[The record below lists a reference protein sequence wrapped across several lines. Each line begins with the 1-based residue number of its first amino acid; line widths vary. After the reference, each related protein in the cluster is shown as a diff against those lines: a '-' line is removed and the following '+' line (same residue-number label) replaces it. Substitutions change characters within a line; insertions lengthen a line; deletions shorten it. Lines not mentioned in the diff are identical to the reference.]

1 MSQLPNLCNQKKI
14 LKLFF
19 YVLSHCNIAL
29 VNIKE
34 KLRKK
39 RMLWNKH
46 HSEISKHEDS
56 EIIKSN
62 AILVIAISIFAL
74 GFPAAE
80 YLLDDWD
87 VITVVTVRNL
97 FAFVLLFFIWIVLE
111 GSSVVRT
118 ANWIKGF
125 WIGGIGFGIGSF
137 LLLLLQSLTTPVI
150 AALAAATMPLA
161 AVTLEVF
168 LDGRRITQWFL
179 IGIILVLFGGF
190 LATGATFEGASFGL
204 RLGTLLVFIPAAI
217 FAWGSRATVKNLP
230 GMTSLGQTTIT
241 TFGMAIFTLVLY
253 VISHFLLQLI
263 EPYPEITIRHFG
275 LLLIY
280 AWLGFAISQIF
291 WIRGVSG
298 LGIGIASFHLNA
310 LPFYVMLFLFLLGE
324 SWNWQQAIGAAIVT
338 TGVILSQIKSAK

>member
-1 MSQLPNLCNQKKI
+1 
-14 LKLFF
+14 
-19 YVLSHCNIAL
+19 
-29 VNIKE
+29 
-34 KLRKK
+34 
-39 RMLWNKH
+39 MLWKKYY
-46 HSEISKHEDS
+46 SEISKHKDS

-62 AILVIAISIFAL
+62 AILVAAISIFAL

-80 YLLDDWD
+80 FLLDDWD
-87 VITVVTVRNL
+87 VVTIITVRNV
-97 FAFVLLFFIWIVLE
+97 FAFVLLFIIWIALE
-111 GSSVVRT
+111 GSGVLRT

-137 LLLLLQSLTTPVI
+137 LLLFVQSITSPVI

-161 AVTLEVF
+161 AVALEVI
-168 LDGRRITQWFL
+168 LDGRKMTQWFL

-190 LATGATFEGASFGL
+190 VATGATFDGINFDL

-230 GMTSLGQTTIT
+230 EMTSLGQATIT
-241 TFGMAIFTLVLY
+241 TFGMVVFALVLY
-253 VISHFLLQLI
+253 VICNLFFQFI
-263 EPYPEITIRHFG
+263 GPYPEITIRHFG

-280 AWLGFAISQIF
+280 AWFGFAISQIL
-291 WIRGVSG
+291 WIRGVRG

-338 TGVILSQIKSAK
+338 TGVILSQIHSLK

>member
-1 MSQLPNLCNQKKI
+1 
-14 LKLFF
+14 
-19 YVLSHCNIAL
+19 
-29 VNIKE
+29 
-34 KLRKK
+34 
-39 RMLWNKH
+39 MLWKKY
-46 HSEISKHEDS
+46 HSEVSKYEDS

-62 AILVIAISIFAL
+62 TILVAAISIFAL

-87 VITVVTVRNL
+87 VVTVITVRNV
-97 FAFVLLFFIWIVLE
+97 FAFILLFFIWIVLE
-111 GSSVVRT
+111 GSTVVRS

-137 LLLLLQSLTTPVI
+137 LLLFVQSLTTPVI

-161 AVTLEVF
+161 AVTLEIIF
-168 LDGRRITQWFL
+168 DGRKMTQLFL

-190 LATGATFEGASFGL
+190 VATGATFDGISFGF
-204 RLGTLLVFIPAAI
+204 RLGALLVFIPAAI

-241 TFGMAIFTLVLY
+241 TFGMAVFTLVLY
-253 VISHFLLQLI
+253 VICNFLLQI
-263 EPYPEITIRHFG
+263 IGPYPEITIKHFG
-275 LLLIY
+275 LVLIY

-291 WIRGVSG
+291 WIRGVRG

-310 LPFYVMLFLFLLGE
+310 LPFYVMFFLFLLGE
-324 SWNWQQAIGAAIVT
+324 SWNWQQAIGAVIVT
-338 TGVILSQIKSAK
+338 TGVILSQIQSSK

>member
-1 MSQLPNLCNQKKI
+1 
-14 LKLFF
+14 
-19 YVLSHCNIAL
+19 
-29 VNIKE
+29 
-34 KLRKK
+34 
-39 RMLWNKH
+39 MLWKKY
-46 HSEISKHEDS
+46 HSEVSKHEDS

-62 AILVIAISIFAL
+62 VILVVAISIFAL

-80 YLLDDWD
+80 FLLDDWD
-87 VITVVTVRNL
+87 VVTVIAVRNV
-97 FAFVLLFFIWIVLE
+97 FAFVLLFIIWIALE
-111 GSSVVRT
+111 GSGVLRT

-137 LLLLLQSLTTPVI
+137 LLLFVQSITSPVI

-161 AVTLEVF
+161 AVALEVI
-168 LDGRRITQWFL
+168 LDGRKMTQWFL

-190 LATGATFEGASFGL
+190 VATGATFDGINFDL

-241 TFGMAIFTLVLY
+241 TFGMVVFSLVLY
-253 VISHFLLQLI
+253 VICNLFFQFI
-263 EPYPEITIRHFG
+263 GPYPEITIRHFG

-280 AWLGFAISQIF
+280 AWFGFAISQIF
-291 WIRGVSG
+291 WIRGVRG

-324 SWNWQQAIGAAIVT
+324 SWNWQQAIGAVIVT
-338 TGVILSQIKSAK
+338 TGVILSQIQSSK

>member
-1 MSQLPNLCNQKKI
+1 
-14 LKLFF
+14 
-19 YVLSHCNIAL
+19 
-29 VNIKE
+29 
-34 KLRKK
+34 
-39 RMLWNKH
+39 MLWNKH
-46 HSEISKHEDS
+46 HSEISKHESS

-62 AILVIAISIFAL
+62 TILVVAISIFAL

-137 LLLLLQSLTTPVI
+137 LLLFLQSLTTPVI
-150 AALAAATMPLA
+150 AALSAATMPLA

-190 LATGATFEGASFGL
+190 VATGATFEGASFSL
-204 RLGTLLVFIPAAI
+204 RLETLLVFIPAAI

-241 TFGMAIFTLVLY
+241 TFGMAVFTLVLY
-253 VISHFLLQLI
+253 VICNFLFQFI
-263 EPYPEITIRHFG
+263 GPYPEITIRHFG
-275 LLLIY
+275 LVLIY
-280 AWLGFAISQIF
+280 ACFGFAISQIF

-324 SWNWQQAIGAAIVT
+324 SWNWQQAIGAVIVT
-338 TGVILSQIKSAK
+338 TGVILSQIHSSK

>member
-1 MSQLPNLCNQKKI
+1 
-14 LKLFF
+14 
-19 YVLSHCNIAL
+19 
-29 VNIKE
+29 
-34 KLRKK
+34 
-39 RMLWNKH
+39 MLWNKS
-46 HSEISKHEDS
+46 HSEVSKHEDS

-62 AILVIAISIFAL
+62 AILVAAISIFAL

-87 VITVVTVRNL
+87 VVTVITVRNV
-97 FAFVLLFFIWIVLE
+97 FAFVLLFFIWIALE
-111 GSSVVRT
+111 GSSVLRT
-118 ANWIKGF
+118 ANWTKGF

-137 LLLLLQSLTTPVI
+137 LLLFVQSLTTPVI

-253 VISHFLLQLI
+253 VICNYLMQLI

-280 AWLGFAISQIF
+280 SWLGFAISQIF

-310 LPFYVMLFLFLLGE
+310 LPFYVMFFLFLLGE
-324 SWNWQQAIGAAIVT
+324 SWNWQQAIGAVIVT
-338 TGVILSQIKSAK
+338 TGVILSQIQSSK

>member
-1 MSQLPNLCNQKKI
+1 
-14 LKLFF
+14 
-19 YVLSHCNIAL
+19 
-29 VNIKE
+29 
-34 KLRKK
+34 
-39 RMLWNKH
+39 MLWKKY
-46 HSEISKHEDS
+46 HSEVSKYENS

-62 AILVIAISIFAL
+62 TILVAAISIFAF

-87 VITVVTVRNL
+87 VVTVITIRNI
-97 FAFVLLFFIWIVLE
+97 FAFILLFFIWIVLE
-111 GSSVVRT
+111 GSTVVRS

-137 LLLLLQSLTTPVI
+137 LLLFVQSITSPVI

-161 AVTLEVF
+161 AVALEVI
-168 LDGRRITQWFL
+168 LDGRKMTQWFL

-190 LATGATFEGASFGL
+190 VATGATFDGISFGF
-204 RLGTLLVFIPAAI
+204 RLGALLVFIPAAI

-241 TFGMAIFTLVLY
+241 TFGMAVFTLVLY
-253 VISHFLLQLI
+253 VICNFLLQI
-263 EPYPEITIRHFG
+263 IGPYPEITIKHFG
-275 LLLIY
+275 LVLIY

-310 LPFYVMLFLFLLGE
+310 VPFYVMLFLFLLGE
-324 SWNWQQAIGAAIVT
+324 SWNWQQAIGAVIVT
-338 TGVILSQIKSAK
+338 SGVILSQIQSSK

>member
-1 MSQLPNLCNQKKI
+1 
-14 LKLFF
+14 
-19 YVLSHCNIAL
+19 
-29 VNIKE
+29 
-34 KLRKK
+34 
-39 RMLWNKH
+39 MLWKKY
-46 HSEISKHEDS
+46 HSEVSKYENS

-62 AILVIAISIFAL
+62 TILVAAISIFAL

-87 VITVVTVRNL
+87 VVTVITVRNV
-97 FAFVLLFFIWIVLE
+97 FAFILLFFIWIVLE
-111 GSSVVRT
+111 GSAVIRS

-137 LLLLLQSLTTPVI
+137 LLLFVQSLTTPVI

-161 AVTLEVF
+161 AVTLEIVF
-168 LDGRRITQWFL
+168 DGRKMTQLFL

-190 LATGATFEGASFGL
+190 VATGATFDGISFGF
-204 RLGTLLVFIPAAI
+204 RLGALLVFIPAAI

-253 VISHFLLQLI
+253 VICNFLLQI
-263 EPYPEITIRHFG
+263 IGPYPEITIKHFG
-275 LLLIY
+275 LILIY

-291 WIRGVSG
+291 WIRGVRG
-298 LGIGIASFHLNA
+298 LGVGIASFHLNA
-310 LPFYVMLFLFLLGE
+310 LPFYVMFFLFLLGE
-324 SWNWQQAIGAAIVT
+324 SWNWQQAIGAVIVT
-338 TGVILSQIKSAK
+338 TGVILSQIKSVK

>member
-1 MSQLPNLCNQKKI
+1 
-14 LKLFF
+14 
-19 YVLSHCNIAL
+19 
-29 VNIKE
+29 
-34 KLRKK
+34 
-39 RMLWNKH
+39 MLWKKY
-46 HSEISKHEDS
+46 HSEVSKHEDS

-62 AILVIAISIFAL
+62 VILVVAISIFAL

-80 YLLDDWD
+80 FLLDDWD
-87 VITVVTVRNL
+87 VVTVIAVRNV
-97 FAFVLLFFIWIVLE
+97 FAFVLLFIIWIALE
-111 GSSVVRT
+111 GSGVLRT

-137 LLLLLQSLTTPVI
+137 LLLFVQSITSPVI

-161 AVTLEVF
+161 AVALEVI
-168 LDGRRITQWFL
+168 LDGRKMTQWFF

-190 LATGATFEGASFGL
+190 VAAGATFDGINFDL

-241 TFGMAIFTLVLY
+241 TFGMAVFTLVLY
-253 VISHFLLQLI
+253 VICNFLLQI
-263 EPYPEITIRHFG
+263 IGPYPEITIKHFG
-275 LLLIY
+275 LVLIY

-310 LPFYVMLFLFLLGE
+310 LPFYVMFFLFLLGE
-324 SWNWQQAIGAAIVT
+324 SWNWQQAIGAVIVT
-338 TGVILSQIKSAK
+338 SGVILSQIKSAK

>member
-1 MSQLPNLCNQKKI
+1 
-14 LKLFF
+14 
-19 YVLSHCNIAL
+19 
-29 VNIKE
+29 
-34 KLRKK
+34 
-39 RMLWNKH
+39 MLWNKH
-46 HSEISKHEDS
+46 HSEISKHESS

-62 AILVIAISIFAL
+62 TILVVAISIFAL

-137 LLLLLQSLTTPVI
+137 LLLFLQSLTTPVI
-150 AALAAATMPLA
+150 AALSAATMPLA

-263 EPYPEITIRHFG
+263 GPYPEITIRHFG

>member
-1 MSQLPNLCNQKKI
+1 
-14 LKLFF
+14 
-19 YVLSHCNIAL
+19 
-29 VNIKE
+29 
-34 KLRKK
+34 
-39 RMLWNKH
+39 MLWNKN
-46 HSEISKHEDS
+46 HSEVSEHEDS

-62 AILVIAISIFAL
+62 VILLAAISIFAL

-87 VITVVTVRNL
+87 VVTVITVRNV
-97 FAFVLLFFIWIVLE
+97 FAFILLFFIWIILE
-111 GSSVVRT
+111 GSTVVRS

-137 LLLLLQSLTTPVI
+137 LLLFVQSLTTPVI

-161 AVTLEVF
+161 AVTLEIIF
-168 LDGRRITQWFL
+168 DGRKMTQLFL

-190 LATGATFEGASFGL
+190 VATGATFDSINFGI
-204 RLGTLLVFIPAAI
+204 RLGALLAFIPAAI

-241 TFGMAIFTLVLY
+241 TFGMAVFTLVLY
-253 VISHFLLQLI
+253 VICNFLFQVI
-263 EPYPEITIRHFG
+263 GPYPEITIRHFG
-275 LLLIY
+275 LVLIY

-291 WIRGVSG
+291 WIRGVKG

-324 SWNWQQAIGAAIVT
+324 SWNWQQTVGAIIVI
-338 TGVILSQIKSAK
+338 TGVTLSQIKLVNY

>member
-1 MSQLPNLCNQKKI
+1 
-14 LKLFF
+14 
-19 YVLSHCNIAL
+19 
-29 VNIKE
+29 
-34 KLRKK
+34 
-39 RMLWNKH
+39 MLWNKN
-46 HSEISKHEDS
+46 HSEVSKHEDS

-62 AILVIAISIFAL
+62 VILLAAISIFAL

-87 VITVVTVRNL
+87 VVTVITVRNV
-97 FAFVLLFFIWIVLE
+97 FAFILLFFIWIILE
-111 GSSVVRT
+111 GSTVVRS

-137 LLLLLQSLTTPVI
+137 LLLFVQSLTTPVI

-161 AVTLEVF
+161 AVTLEIIF
-168 LDGRRITQWFL
+168 DGRKMTQLFL

-190 LATGATFEGASFGL
+190 VATGATFDSINFGI
-204 RLGTLLVFIPAAI
+204 RLGALLAFIPAAI

-241 TFGMAIFTLVLY
+241 TFGMAVFTLVLY
-253 VISHFLLQLI
+253 VICNFLFQVI
-263 EPYPEITIRHFG
+263 GPYPEITIRHFG
-275 LLLIY
+275 LVLIY

-291 WIRGVSG
+291 WIRGVKG

-324 SWNWQQAIGAAIVT
+324 SWNWQQAIGAVIVT
-338 TGVILSQIKSAK
+338 TGVILSQIQSSK

>member
-1 MSQLPNLCNQKKI
+1 
-14 LKLFF
+14 
-19 YVLSHCNIAL
+19 
-29 VNIKE
+29 
-34 KLRKK
+34 
-39 RMLWNKH
+39 MLWKKY
-46 HSEISKHEDS
+46 HSKVSKHEDS

-62 AILVIAISIFAL
+62 TILVAAISIFAL

-87 VITVVTVRNL
+87 VVTVITVRNV
-97 FAFVLLFFIWIVLE
+97 FAFILLFFIWIVLE
-111 GSSVVRT
+111 GSTVVRS

-137 LLLLLQSLTTPVI
+137 LLLFVQSLTTPVI

-161 AVTLEVF
+161 AVTLEIIF
-168 LDGRRITQWFL
+168 DGRKMTQLFL

-190 LATGATFEGASFGL
+190 VATGATFDGISFGF
-204 RLGTLLVFIPAAI
+204 RLGVLLVFIPAAI

-241 TFGMAIFTLVLY
+241 TFGMAVFTLVLY
-253 VISHFLLQLI
+253 VICNFLLQI
-263 EPYPEITIRHFG
+263 IGPYPEITIKHFG
-275 LLLIY
+275 LVLIY

-310 LPFYVMLFLFLLGE
+310 LPFYVMFFLFLLGE
-324 SWNWQQAIGAAIVT
+324 SWNWQQAIGAIIVT
-338 TGVILSQIKSAK
+338 TGVILSQIKSVK

>member
-1 MSQLPNLCNQKKI
+1 
-14 LKLFF
+14 
-19 YVLSHCNIAL
+19 
-29 VNIKE
+29 
-34 KLRKK
+34 
-39 RMLWNKH
+39 MLWKKS
-46 HSEISKHEDS
+46 HSVTSKLEDS

-62 AILVIAISIFAL
+62 AILIACISIFAL

-87 VITVVTVRNL
+87 VVTVITVRNV
-97 FAFVLLFFIWIVLE
+97 FAFILLFFIWIVLE
-111 GSSVVRT
+111 GSAVVRS

-137 LLLLLQSLTTPVI
+137 LLLFVQSLTTPVI

-161 AVTLEVF
+161 AVTLEIVF
-168 LDGRRITQWFL
+168 DGRKMTQLFL

-190 LATGATFEGASFGL
+190 VATGATFDGISFGF
-204 RLGTLLVFIPAAI
+204 RLGALLVFIPAAI

-241 TFGMAIFTLVLY
+241 TFGMAVFTLVIY
-253 VISHFLLQLI
+253 VICNFLLQKI
-263 EPYPEITIRHFG
+263 GPYPEITIKHFG
-275 LLLIY
+275 LILIY

-291 WIRGVSG
+291 WIRGVRG

-310 LPFYVMLFLFLLGE
+310 LPFYVMFFLFLLGE
-324 SWNWQQAIGAAIVT
+324 SWNWQQAIGAVIVT
-338 TGVILSQIKSAK
+338 TGVILSQIKSVK

>member
-1 MSQLPNLCNQKKI
+1 
-14 LKLFF
+14 
-19 YVLSHCNIAL
+19 
-29 VNIKE
+29 
-34 KLRKK
+34 
-39 RMLWNKH
+39 MLWKKY
-46 HSEISKHEDS
+46 HSEVSINEDS

-62 AILVIAISIFAL
+62 AILVAAISIFAL

-87 VITVVTVRNL
+87 VVTVITVRNV
-97 FAFVLLFFIWIVLE
+97 FAFILLFFIWIVLE
-111 GSSVVRT
+111 GSTVIRS

-137 LLLLLQSLTTPVI
+137 LLLYVQSLTTPVI

-161 AVTLEVF
+161 AVTLEIIF
-168 LDGRRITQWFL
+168 DGRKMTQLFL

-190 LATGATFEGASFGL
+190 VATGATFDGISFGF
-204 RLGTLLVFIPAAI
+204 RLGALLVFIPAAI

-241 TFGMAIFTLVLY
+241 TFGMAVFTLVLY
-253 VISHFLLQLI
+253 VICNFLLQI
-263 EPYPEITIRHFG
+263 IGPYPEITIQHFG
-275 LLLIY
+275 LILIY

-291 WIRGVSG
+291 WIRGVRG

-310 LPFYVMLFLFLLGE
+310 LPFYVMFFLFLLGE
-324 SWNWQQAIGAAIVT
+324 SWNWQQAIGAVIVT
-338 TGVILSQIKSAK
+338 TGVILSQIKSVK

>member
-1 MSQLPNLCNQKKI
+1 
-14 LKLFF
+14 
-19 YVLSHCNIAL
+19 
-29 VNIKE
+29 
-34 KLRKK
+34 
-39 RMLWNKH
+39 MLWKKY
-46 HSEISKHEDS
+46 HSEVSINEDS

-62 AILVIAISIFAL
+62 AILVAAISIFAL

-87 VITVVTVRNL
+87 VVTVITVRNV
-97 FAFVLLFFIWIVLE
+97 FAFILLFFIWIVLE
-111 GSSVVRT
+111 GSTVIRS

-137 LLLLLQSLTTPVI
+137 LLLFVQSLTTPVI

-161 AVTLEVF
+161 AVTLEIIF
-168 LDGRRITQWFL
+168 DGRKMTQLFL

-190 LATGATFEGASFGL
+190 VATGATFDGISFGF
-204 RLGTLLVFIPAAI
+204 RLGALLVFIPAAI

-241 TFGMAIFTLVLY
+241 TFGMAVFTLVLY
-253 VISHFLLQLI
+253 VICNFLLQI
-263 EPYPEITIRHFG
+263 IGPYPEITIKHFG
-275 LLLIY
+275 LVLIY

-291 WIRGVSG
+291 WIRGVRG

-310 LPFYVMLFLFLLGE
+310 LPFYVMFFLFLLGE
-324 SWNWQQAIGAAIVT
+324 SWNWQQAIGALIVT
-338 TGVILSQIKSAK
+338 TGVILSQIQSSK

>member
-1 MSQLPNLCNQKKI
+1 
-14 LKLFF
+14 
-19 YVLSHCNIAL
+19 
-29 VNIKE
+29 
-34 KLRKK
+34 
-39 RMLWNKH
+39 MLWKKYQ
-46 HSEISKHEDS
+46 SEVSKHEDS

-62 AILVIAISIFAL
+62 TILVAAISIFAL

-87 VITVVTVRNL
+87 VVTVITVRNV
-97 FAFVLLFFIWIVLE
+97 FAFILLFFIWIVFE
-111 GSSVVRT
+111 GSAVVRS

-137 LLLLLQSLTTPVI
+137 LLLFVQSLTTPVI

-161 AVTLEVF
+161 AVTLEIIF
-168 LDGRRITQWFL
+168 DGRKMTQLFL

-190 LATGATFEGASFGL
+190 VATGATFDGISFGF
-204 RLGTLLVFIPAAI
+204 RLGALLVFIPAAI

-241 TFGMAIFTLVLY
+241 TFGMAVFTLVLY
-253 VISHFLLQLI
+253 VICNFLLQI
-263 EPYPEITIRHFG
+263 IGPYPEITIKHFG
-275 LLLIY
+275 LVLIY

-291 WIRGVSG
+291 WIRGVRG

-310 LPFYVMLFLFLLGE
+310 LPFYVMFFLFLLGE
-324 SWNWQQAIGAAIVT
+324 SWNWQQAIGAIIVT
-338 TGVILSQIKSAK
+338 TGVILSQIKSVK